1 MDCKAERELESKNN
15 KIVGIFTK
23 RMLNLVKREQAFKT
37 EQAFWTL
44 NIEMASLATNIIGF

>member
-1 MDCKAERELESKNN
+1 MDCKAERELQSKNN

-23 RMLNLVKREQAFKT
+23 RMLNLVKREKAFNT